1 MTARTTIN
9 PPLWRLIVLLALFSP
24 FHPAEAQSLQSLTL
38 KRTIALGAAPGCP
51 IATPTPTVRRDNA
64 EARRLSAAGQEA
76 ALIGDRAAARDA
88 FAKAAALNPSDER
101 IAYDLARAH
110 EELGDAAAS
119 VREYCRYL
127 SLAPAGPQAS
137 DVRTR
142 LSRLAPREAVQASQ
156 RALDRFRVGVSN
168 YDRARF
174 EIASQAFD
182 DVVRF
187 APQATEALYNRAL
200 ARIAAGHRDEASR
213 DLQAYLAADPT
224 ATDRLVVTQ
233 AIELLR
239 RPAFDSGEAFR
250 LGLLPGFG
258 QFYTRRPA
266 FGVLVVA
273 GVAGAAVAALYEKTE
288 VRLVPYVDPN
298 GVSVPYEEEFT
309 ERPYFVPAIAT
320 AAAVTLGAA
329 FEAFMYARGTQRAV
343 QVEPARGVR
352 TGLSFNSAP
361 IELTPHVGV
370 RGQVGLGLFA
380 RF

>member
-51 IATPTPTVRRDNA
+51 VATPTPAVRRDNA
-64 EARRLSAAGQEA
+64 EARRLSP
-76 ALIGDRAAARDA
+76 RD
-88 FAKAAALNPSDER
+88 
-101 IAYDLARAH
+101 
-110 EELGDAAAS
+110 
-119 VREYCRYL
+119 
-127 SLAPAGPQAS
+127 
-137 DVRTR
+137 
-142 LSRLAPREAVQASQ
+142 AVQASQ

-174 EIASQAFD
+174 DVALQAFD

-187 APQATEALYNRAL
+187 APQATEAVYNRAL
-200 ARIAAGHRDEASR
+200 ARIAAGQRDEASR
-213 DLQAYLAADPT
+213 DLQAYLAADPS
-224 ATDRLVVTQ
+224 ATDRLVVSQ
-233 AIELLR
+233 AIESLR
-239 RPAFDSGEAFR
+239 RPSFDSGEAFR

-309 ERPYFVPAIAT
+309 ERPYFVPAIAS
-320 AAAVTLGAA
+320 AAVVTLGAA

-361 IELTPHVGV
+361 IEVTPHVGA
-370 RGQVGLGLFA
+370 RGQVGLGFFA